1 MFYVLIINKLKLYII
16 LMKDT
21 TTSTQPSTQPTS
33 TQPTMSSSQAG
44 YLEIILGPMW
54 SGKTS
59 ALLKIYRQYSFCK
72 SKICVINYEAD
83 IRYSRTMLS
92 THDKEMIPCIL
103 GVSMEEIMKNH
114 KDEIETSNVIL
125 INEGQFFSDIV
136 PFTIKMVEEE
146 RKKVYI
152 CGLDGDFKRD
162 KIGNLLDLIPMCD
175 KMTKLH
181 ALCSMCKDGTLA
193 PFTFRS
199 TCETEQVLI
208 GNDIYVPL
216 CRSCFNLQTK
226 HKMEEERGVSL

>member
-1 MFYVLIINKLKLYII
+1 
-16 LMKDT
+16 MKDT
-21 TTSTQPSTQPTS
+21 TTSTQP
-33 TQPTMSSSQAG
+33 TMSSLAG

-83 IRYSRTMLS
+83 TRYSRTMLS

-114 KDEIETSNVIL
+114 KDEIENSDVIL

-199 TCETEQVLI
+199 TCDTEQVLI
-208 GNDIYVPL
+208 GNDIYMPL
-216 CRSCFNLQTK
+216 CRSCYNSQTK
-226 HKMEEERGVSL
+226 CKMEEERGK

>member
-1 MFYVLIINKLKLYII
+1 MEDITTPPTFAPP
-16 LMKDT
+16 LM
-21 TTSTQPSTQPTS
+21 TSQSKT
-33 TQPTMSSSQAG
+33 AG

-72 SKICVINYEAD
+72 SRICVINYEAD
-83 IRYSRTMLS
+83 VRYSETMLS

-103 GVSMEEIMKNH
+103 GFSMEEIMKIH
-114 KDEIETSNVIL
+114 KDEIENSDVIL
-125 INEGQFFSDIV
+125 INEGQFFRDIV

-181 ALCSMCKDGTLA
+181 ALCSQCKDGTLA
-193 PFTFRS
+193 PFTLRS
-199 TCETEQVLI
+199 TCDTEQVLI
-208 GNDIYVPL
+208 GNDIYMPL
-216 CRSCFNLQTK
+216 CRSCYNAQTK
-226 HKMEEERGVSL
+226 RKMEGQ

>member
-1 MFYVLIINKLKLYII
+1 
-16 LMKDT
+16 MKDT
-21 TTSTQPSTQPTS
+21 TSSTQPTS
-33 TQPTMSSSQAG
+33 TQLTMSSLAG

-83 IRYSRTMLS
+83 TRYSRTMLS

-114 KDEIETSNVIL
+114 KDEIENSDVIL

-208 GNDIYVPL
+208 GNDIYMPL
-216 CRSCFNLQTK
+216 CRSCYNVQTK
-226 HKMEEERGVSL
+226 HKMEELE

>member
-1 MFYVLIINKLKLYII
+1 
-16 LMKDT
+16 MKDT
-21 TTSTQPSTQPTS
+21 TTSTQP
-33 TQPTMSSSQAG
+33 TMSSLAG

-162 KIGNLLDLIPMCD
+162 KIGNLLDLIPICD

-199 TCETEQVLI
+199 TCDTEQVLI
-208 GNDIYVPL
+208 GNDIYMPL
-216 CRSCFNLQTK
+216 CRSCYNAQTK
-226 HKMEEERGVSL
+226 RKMEGERGVSL

>member
-1 MFYVLIINKLKLYII
+1 
-16 LMKDT
+16 MKDT
-21 TTSTQPSTQPTS
+21 TTSTQP
-33 TQPTMSSSQAG
+33 TMSSLAG

-83 IRYSRTMLS
+83 TRYSRTMLS

-114 KDEIETSNVIL
+114 KDEIENSDVIL

-208 GNDIYVPL
+208 GNDIYMPL
-216 CRSCFNLQTK
+216 CRSCYNAQTK
-226 HKMEEERGVSL
+226 RKMEGRE

>member
-1 MFYVLIINKLKLYII
+1 
-16 LMKDT
+16 MKDI
-21 TTSTQPSTQPTS
+21 TSTTPPVFPMTTIAAA
-33 TQPTMSSSQAG
+33 TKEREKTG

-72 SKICVINYEAD
+72 SRVCVINYKAD
-83 IRYSRTMLS
+83 DRYSETMLS
-92 THDKEMIPCIL
+92 THDKEMIPCIM
-103 GVSMEEIMKNH
+103 GFSMEEIMKTH
-114 KDEIETSNVIL
+114 KSEIENSDVIL

-136 PFTIKMVEEE
+136 PFTINMVEEE

-162 KIGNLLDLIPMCD
+162 KIGNLLELIPMCD

-181 ALCSMCKDGTLA
+181 SLCSMCKNGTLA

-208 GNDIYVPL
+208 GNDIYMPL
-216 CRSCFNLQTK
+216 CRSCYNIQTK
-226 HKMEEERGVSL
+226 HKMEGHE

>member
-1 MFYVLIINKLKLYII
+1 
-16 LMKDT
+16 MKDT

-83 IRYSRTMLS
+83 TRYSRTMLS

>member
-1 MFYVLIINKLKLYII
+1 MFYVLIINKLKLYNI

>member
-1 MFYVLIINKLKLYII
+1 MEDI
-16 LMKDT
+16 T
-21 TTSTQPSTQPTS
+21 TPPTFAPPPMTSQSKT
-33 TQPTMSSSQAG
+33 AG

-72 SKICVINYEAD
+72 SRICVINYEAD
-83 IRYSRTMLS
+83 VRYSETMLS

-103 GVSMEEIMKNH
+103 GFSMEEIMKIH
-114 KDEIETSNVIL
+114 KDEIENSDVIL
-125 INEGQFFSDIV
+125 INEGQFFRDIV

-162 KIGNLLDLIPMCD
+162 KIGNLLDLIPICD

-181 ALCSMCKDGTLA
+181 ALCSICKDGTLA
-193 PFTFRS
+193 PFTLRS
-199 TCETEQVLI
+199 TCDTEQVLI
-208 GNDIYVPL
+208 GNDIYMPL
-216 CRSCFNLQTK
+216 CRSCYNAQTK
-226 HKMEEERGVSL
+226 RKMEERE

>member
-1 MFYVLIINKLKLYII
+1 
-16 LMKDT
+16 MKDT

-216 CRSCFNLQTK
+216 CRSCFNFQTK

>member
-1 MFYVLIINKLKLYII
+1 
-16 LMKDT
+16 MKDT
-21 TTSTQPSTQPTS
+21 TTSTQP
-33 TQPTMSSSQAG
+33 TMSSLAG

-59 ALLKIYRQYSFCK
+59 ALLKIYRQYSYCK

-83 IRYSRTMLS
+83 TRYSRTMLS

-114 KDEIETSNVIL
+114 KDEIENSDVIL

-181 ALCSMCKDGTLA
+181 ALCSICKDGTLA

-199 TCETEQVLI
+199 TCDTEQVLI
-208 GNDIYVPL
+208 GNDIYMPL
-216 CRSCFNLQTK
+216 CRSCYNAQTK
-226 HKMEEERGVSL
+226 RKMEERE

>member
-1 MFYVLIINKLKLYII
+1 MEDI
-16 LMKDT
+16 
-21 TTSTQPSTQPTS
+21 TTSPTFAPPPM
-33 TQPTMSSSQAG
+33 TSQSKTAVTAG

-72 SKICVINYEAD
+72 SRICVINYEAD
-83 IRYSRTMLS
+83 VRYSETMLS

-103 GVSMEEIMKNH
+103 GFSMEEIMKIH
-114 KDEIETSNVIL
+114 KDEIENSDVIL

-162 KIGNLLDLIPMCD
+162 KIGNLLDLIPICD

-199 TCETEQVLI
+199 TCDTEQVLI
-208 GNDIYVPL
+208 GNDIYMPL
-216 CRSCFNLQTK
+216 CRSCYNAQTK
-226 HKMEEERGVSL
+226 RKMEGRE

>member
-1 MFYVLIINKLKLYII
+1 
-16 LMKDT
+16 MKDT
-21 TTSTQPSTQPTS
+21 TTSTQPSTQPPSTQPTS

-83 IRYSRTMLS
+83 TRYSRTMLS

-114 KDEIETSNVIL
+114 KDEIENSDVIL

-208 GNDIYVPL
+208 GNDIYMPL
-216 CRSCFNLQTK
+216 CRSCYNVQTK
-226 HKMEEERGVSL
+226 HKMEEERGK